1 MSPNRL
7 LKALMKDAPFQP
19 ATNYWRAVEIAAVLD
34 RGLPIGRGLDLGCGD
49 GKLTKTML
57 DASTAKD
64 RQMIG
69 IDLDPLETNLAIESK
84 IYQHVHTCSATAIP
98 EEDESFDFVF
108 SNSVLEHIGPIEG
121 VLDEVARLLKPNGK
135 FLFTVP
141 SSDFHRCLKGGQ
153 STPSA
158 RSSYL
163 EEIDKRCAH
172 LRYWSE
178 AQWRSQLAQRSI
190 KVDFVQNY
198 LSEKQVRRWEVLSAM
213 TGGLLYKLH
222 GKKSRPIEIQRA
234 LKMRSGRNGVLG
246 SVGSL
251 CSPLLAIGADLEVAS
266 QSDHYGCVMI
276 EAVKIR
282 A

>member
-1 MSPNRL
+1 MSPNHL
-7 LKALMKDAPFQP
+7 LKALMKYAPFQP

-34 RGLPIGRGLDLGCGD
+34 RGLPTGRGLDLGCGD
-49 GKLTKTML
+49 GKLTRIML
-57 DASTAKD
+57 DASSSKD
-64 RQMIG
+64 RHMIG
-69 IDLDPLETNLAIESK
+69 IDLDPLETTLAIESK

-98 EEDESFDFVF
+98 EADASFDFVF

-141 SSDFHRCLKGGQ
+141 SSNFHRCLKGGFLQ
-153 STPSA
+153 PS
-158 RSSYL
+158 SHSNYL
-163 EEIDKRCAH
+163 EELDKRCAH

-178 AQWRSQLAQRSI
+178 ADWQTQLAQRSI

-198 LSEKQVRRWEVLSAM
+198 LSERQVRRWELLSAM

-222 GKKSRPIEIQRA
+222 GKTSRPIEIQRS
-234 LKMRSGRNGVLG
+234 LKMRAGSNGVFG
-246 SVGSL
+246 SIGSL
-251 CSPLLAIGADLEVAS
+251 CSPLLSIGADLDVADL
-266 QSDHYGCVMI
+266 SDYYGCLMI
-276 EAVKIR
+276 EAVKIQ